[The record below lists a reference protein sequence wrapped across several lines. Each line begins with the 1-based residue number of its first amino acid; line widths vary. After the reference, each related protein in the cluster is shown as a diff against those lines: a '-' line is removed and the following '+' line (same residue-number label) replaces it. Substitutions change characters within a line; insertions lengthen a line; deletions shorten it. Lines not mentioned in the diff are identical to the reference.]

1 MNHAGRKG
9 TVIMTN
15 EYLVKKV
22 FNSYLFMSILATVAA
37 TVGMLVDGIVIGQF
51 LGGDCVSAQGLASPV
66 FILVTAAAGVFCNGG
81 TSCCS
86 NHLGRGEDEKIRLN
100 FTVTCAGAFIIGVLV
115 VAVCVCFGN
124 PIAVFLGA
132 ERELV
137 SLTGDY
143 VRGIGIGGVFIM
155 LSQVIMYYIR
165 LDNDSALSFISVVVM
180 TVVNIALDLIFTNVF
195 HMGMFG
201 MGLAT
206 SISYGVCLLVCCIH
220 FLKKENILKLTVPK
234 GGMREAGDVMLTG
247 FPSAFNRACMTI
259 RGILLNHLL
268 ITLGGS
274 MAVSA
279 LTVQNNV
286 NQILSAVTMGVGMTT
301 MLIAGIFYGERD
313 SKSLEKTL
321 KVSLKSGAFLSVITM
336 VAVLIFARPL
346 VGMFIN
352 DGNSIELAVRSL
364 RFFCLSLPFSLS
376 CVVLLN
382 FYQCTKRLFMAN
394 LICACHGLV
403 FVVAFSFCL
412 SPLLGTDGVWISFL
426 CAEILTLAAVVVAVR
441 IKGGAWPKS
450 FKQMMM
456 LERDFAPQKEHIL
469 DLSLK
474 NDMAQ
479 VMELSGRI
487 SEFGKKYCGDGEKV
501 DKLALCIE
509 EMAGNIVQHGFK
521 DKKEHFMDIRV
532 IITGD
537 NIIFRIRD
545 DGVSFNPLQYAD
557 KEKESSSGTLGIRV
571 IQKIAQ
577 NMEYSNTIGLN
588 NLTITL

>member
-1 MNHAGRKG
+1 
-9 TVIMTN
+9 MTN

-37 TVGMLVDGIVIGQF
+37 TIGMLVDGIVIGQF
-51 LGGDCVSAQGLASPV
+51 LGPDCVSAQGLASPV

-86 NHLGRGEDEKIRLN
+86 NHLGRGENDKIKLN
-100 FTVTCAGAFIIGVLV
+100 FTVTCIGAFIIGVLV
-115 VAVCVCFGN
+115 IAVCLCFGN

-132 ERELV
+132 EGELV
-137 SLTGDY
+137 GFTGDY

-165 LDNDSALSFISVVVM
+165 LDNNSSLSFISVVVM
-180 TVVNIALDLIFTNVF
+180 TVFNIALDLIFTNVF

-206 SISYGVCLLVCCIH
+206 SISYGVCLLVCVIH
-220 FLKKENILKLTVPK
+220 FLKKENILKLAFPK
-234 GGMREAGDVMLTG
+234 GGVREFTDVVITG

-259 RGILLNHLL
+259 RGISLNHLL

-274 MAVSA
+274 LAVSA

-286 NQILSAVTMGVGMTT
+286 NQLLSSVTMGVGMTT

-313 SKSLEKTL
+313 AKSLEKTL
-321 KVSLKSGAFLSVITM
+321 KVSLKSGAVLSIITTIF
-336 VAVLIFARPL
+336 VLVFAGPL
-346 VGMFIN
+346 VGLFIN
-352 DGNSIELAVRSL
+352 DEASAGLAIRSL
-364 RFFCLSLPFSLS
+364 RFFSLSLPFSLS

-382 FYQCTKRLFMAN
+382 FYQCTKKLFMAN

-403 FVVAFSFCL
+403 FVVAFSFGL
-412 SPLLGTDGVWISFL
+412 SPLIGTDGVWISFL

-441 IKGGAWPKS
+441 VKSGAWPKS
-450 FKQMMM
+450 FRQMMM
-456 LERDFAPQKEHIL
+456 LPEDFVPEEEHIL
-469 DLSLK
+469 DISLK

-487 SEFGKKYCGDGEKV
+487 SEFGKKYVSDGEKM
-501 DKLALCIE
+501 DKLSLCIE
-509 EMAGNIVQHGFK
+509 EMAGNIVRHGFK

-532 IITGD
+532 IIAGG

-557 KEKESSSGTLGIRV
+557 REKEGPDGTLGIRV
-571 IQKIAQ
+571 IQKIAK